1 MKHLSLFALGLALA
15 ASACTKDKAADAPAK
30 AAAPSFKAS
39 CNTPAMGTCTEYTE
53 EAFVLGEELMK
64 TTCTETKGTW
74 GPAKCPTEKRL
85 GTCVSAGLSRLYYPG
100 GMFEYSADSASKDC
114 TELVSGQWVAS
125 R

>member
-1 MKHLSLFALGLALA
+1 MKHLMSLALGLALA
-15 ASACTKDKAADAPAK
+15 GSACTKDKPAAEAK

-39 CNTPAMGTCTEYTE
+39 CNAPNLGTCTEYTE

-74 GPAKCPTEKRL
+74 SPAKCPTEKRI
-85 GTCVSAGLSRLYYPG
+85 GTCLSAGMSRLYYPG